1 MFKIIILIIIIIFL
15 PLFLPLILFLFT
27 KDEKEELQC
36 KLLEEERIE
45 EMNKRQAKKQYKKFI
60 YGNQRYGCEYC
71 DGLSNRLFKN
81 DDGWLN
87 ISLGI
92 NKKEKKIIINQNH
105 IPIGY
110 IETKY
115 CWNCGRKLK

>member
-45 EMNKRQAKKQYKKFI
+45 EMNKRQAKKQYKNFI
-60 YGNQRYGCEYC
+60 YENQRHGCEYC

-81 DDGWLN
+81 D
-87 ISLGI
+87 
-92 NKKEKKIIINQNH
+92 E
-105 IPIGY
+105 
-110 IETKY
+110 
-115 CWNCGRKLK
+115 